1 MIYEFKK
8 GELNKLNNL
17 NQDLKTIFNN
27 YIILDNG
34 FIYGD
39 SILRKGTH
47 MVHTQFKMFFEY
59 PDSYVIRI
67 NSKDLF
73 ETIKNNKKIITCIRI
88 IDNIIYLGGEESLFK
103 IGDMISFRW
112 SQLSNELMEY
122 MSLIN
127 LMVEDN
133 KSNSTFTILST
144 EDTIDLVNN
153 EYKNIRKNKYK
164 TRITKEVI
172 PGLKKS
178 HEVVLDFFDH
188 TKDKSLFYLGIKVRR
203 AYCTSYHIYTCL
215 HM

>member
-1 MIYEFKK
+1 MKYEFKK

-39 SILRKGTH
+39 SILHKGSH
-47 MVHTQFKMFFEY
+47 MVHTQFKIFFDY
-59 PDSYVIRI
+59 PDGYVLRI
-67 NSKDLF
+67 NSKDFF
-73 ETIKNNKKIITCIRI
+73 ETIKNNKKDISFIS
-88 IDNIIYLGGEESLFK
+88 IDDNKLYLGREDSLFK
-103 IGDMISFRW
+103 IGDLIQFRW
-112 SQLSNELMEY
+112 SQLSNELIEY
-122 MSLIN
+122 MSLVNMMI
-127 LMVEDN
+127 DN
-133 KSNSTFTILST
+133 DNPKTFVTLST
-144 EDTIDLVNN
+144 DEVIELVDNMFI
-153 EYKNIRKNKYK
+153 NIRRDKYK
-164 TRITKEVI
+164 TRITKEVM